1 MLLAMTGGPSGMMGP
16 DEHRAFAR
24 RCRMLAN
31 GINDHAAINALLALA
46 DEHEAKAAMTPPNQN
61 GTEIRAE

>member
-1 MLLAMTGGPSGMMGP
+1 MGP

-31 GINDHAAINALLALA
+31 GINDRAAIEALLALA
-46 DEHEAKAAMTPPNQN
+46 DEHDAKATMSPDEKGP
-61 GTEIRAE
+61 EIRAE